1 MGKRTG
7 MIWKTSKRL
16 GTRIHWRSLEQLIHE
31 LIISCYIKHP
41 DIVRYMYVRSKPCA
55 CAGGNEKYIEILSL
69 AVVWKI
75 ISPLKSYLS
84 DLLSSLEMARC
95 AYHLLLNQ
103 YTMHSMSQHPVL
115 PCYPVT
121 FGGHSFFFFLR
132 VVSLEKWI
140 NSTHAKYFK
149 VKPINRQTRV
159 FTVLPT
165 NWWRISMLQ
174 QWINRQQKQSSLIPQ
189 HPVDPFQQN
198 SPNQEMKGHQTA
210 MFYVICP

>member
-75 ISPLKSYLS
+75 ISPSNHI
-84 DLLSSLEMARC
+84 SLIYCHHWRWPVVHTISCWISIRC
-95 AYHLLLNQ
+95 TPCPSIQCYPAILLLLGVTVFFFSKSSESRKMNQLNSCKVFQGETDQ
-103 YTMHSMSQHPVL
+103 YTNECLRFCQPTDEESQ
-115 PCYPVT
+115 C
-121 FGGHSFFFFLR
+121 FSNESIGN
-132 VVSLEKWI
+132 K
-140 NSTHAKYFK
+140 
-149 VKPINRQTRV
+149 
-159 FTVLPT
+159 
-165 NWWRISMLQ
+165 
-174 QWINRQQKQSSLIPQ
+174 SSPLL
-189 HPVDPFQQN
+189 F
-198 SPNQEMKGHQTA
+198 PNIQ
-210 MFYVICP
+210 

>member
-1 MGKRTG
+1 MLHQTSWYCEIHVCEIKAVCLRWRK
-7 MIWKTSKRL
+7 WK
-16 GTRIHWRSLEQLIHE
+16 IHWNTL
-31 LIISCYIKHP
+31 
-41 DIVRYMYVRSKPCA
+41 PC
-55 CAGGNEKYIEILSL
+55 CCMKNNF
-69 AVVWKI
+69 
-75 ISPLKSYLS
+75 PLKSYLS

-149 VKPINRQTRV
+149 VKPINRQTRL

>member
-1 MGKRTG
+1 MLHQTSWYCEIHVCEIKAVCLRWRK
-7 MIWKTSKRL
+7 WK
-16 GTRIHWRSLEQLIHE
+16 IHWNTLPCCCMKNNFPPQ
-31 LIISCYIKHP
+31 IISLWFT
-41 DIVRYMYVRSKPCA
+41 V
-55 CAGGNEKYIEILSL
+55 
-69 AVVWKI
+69 I
-75 ISPLKSYLS
+75 IGDGPLCIPSPVESVYDALHVPASS
-84 DLLSSLEMARC
+84 APLLSC
-95 AYHLLLNQ
+95 YFWG
-103 YTMHSMSQHPVL
+103 SQ
-115 PCYPVT
+115 
-121 FGGHSFFFFLR
+121 FFFFLR